1 MTLRPARKAIRYPLF
16 FALGIVVLSTSVS
29 GMKYLVHS
37 KDSVVE
43 PTATG
48 PFYESAGGVASPRAV
63 GAEGSCSPL
72 GDPIDGSRYKGN
84 NAFYLCKEGE
94 HFNTASWGQDNV
106 ELFIA
111 CRESSLRKD
120 WKWHIWCN
128 ADGSNCG
135 CNRTDF
141 INGEKSCCQWTAG
154 AHCTANGGA
163 RPGQNGCAS
172 W

>member
-1 MTLRPARKAIRYPLF
+1 MTLRPESKAIQYLLF
-16 FALGIVVLSTSVS
+16 FALGIVVLSVSVS
-29 GMKYLVHS
+29 GRKYLVRP
-37 KDSVVE
+37 VV
-43 PTATG
+43 AADG
-48 PFYESAGGVASPRAV
+48 P
-63 GAEGSCSPL
+63 CSPL
-72 GDPIDGSRYKGN
+72 GDPKDGSRYKDS

-94 HFNTASWGQDNV
+94 HLNTASWGQNNV
-106 ELFIA
+106 ELMIA
-111 CRESSLRKD
+111 CKETSLRSG

-128 ADGSNCG
+128 SDGSNCG